1 MALINKIR
9 EKSGIAVAVI
19 AVALMLFVVGGDF
32 LSGGGASGG
41 GLFGGDANKV
51 GTINGVDVDY
61 QQFVKLVDAQ
71 RQQLELSTGRSAT
84 DADLRNIREQVW
96 EQLIQENAFKPEYEE
111 LGIDVTSEELREMVQ
126 GTKNLHPYIRQ
137 QFTDPSTG
145 QFNEAQHREFI
156 NAAANKA
163 LPAEQ
168 QYIWDNFKSSLIQ
181 IRKSEKYQ
189 NLIASS
195 EYITSA
201 EAKKEYHGTQDKVSA
216 EYLYVPFYSV
226 NDTLATVTDSDIEN
240 YYSKHEDEFTPFDSR
255 SFDYV
260 VYQVVPSSEDSIAL
274 REEINVLA
282 RGLARAENAEAYA
295 SANSDVRNPYLWNSG
310 QLSDEVKTLLGNTLV
325 GGSFGPVKE
334 GQNYTIYKYEGT
346 EQDTLYTLRASH
358 ILIRPETQDDAG
370 KAAAKQKAQDLL
382 NEIKNGADF
391 ATMAR
396 INGTDGT
403 AQVGGDLGYFSNNG
417 QMVKAFED
425 ALFSYRGEG
434 LLPRLI
440 ETDFGYHIAKV
451 TEAKSNTKYKLAAV
465 TKILEPS
472 EATLNIFY
480 QEAEDLRASI
490 NSADDLKAK
499 AEENAD
505 LTLLSA
511 QRVNPAAS
519 NFNTIQ
525 DGREVVLW
533 AFGEDVETGD
543 VADRVF
549 VINDSYIVA
558 ALTGASDAENPKASD
573 FKALIENKVKSEKK
587 GDIIMKDLANIN
599 SGDFESIAKSYG
611 AGALVESVE
620 EITFQTGMLNS
631 AGIDGIAIGK
641 AFGLK
646 LNETSK
652 PFKGQ
657 NGVFILKKTAE
668 TVAPEVAD
676 YTQYKESIKQRR
688 GIYSSAQLADQA
700 VREAA
705 EITDRRSKM
714 F

>member
-32 LSGGGASGG
+32 LSGNSAGG
-41 GLFGGDANKV
+41 GILGSDANKV
-51 GTINGVDVDY
+51 GSINGIDVDY

-96 EQLIQENAFKPEYEE
+96 EQLIQDNAFQPEYEE
-111 LGIDVTSEELREMVQ
+111 LGIDVSADELREMIQ

-137 QFTDPSTG
+137 QFTDPNTG
-145 QFNEAQHREFI
+145 QFNQAQHREFI
-156 NAAANKA
+156 NAAANKT

-168 QYIWDNFKSSLIQ
+168 QYIWDNFKSSLLQ

-189 NLIASS
+189 NLVAAS

-201 EAKKEYHGTQDKVSA
+201 EAKKEYKATTDKVSA

-226 NDTLATVTDSDIEN
+226 NDTLAQVSDSEIN
-240 YYSKHEDEFTPFDSR
+240 SYYSNHKDEFTPFDSR

-260 VYQVVPSSEDSIAL
+260 VFQVVPSPEDSIAL
-274 REEINVLA
+274 QTEINQLA
-282 RGLARAENAEAYA
+282 RGMGGAENAEAYA
-295 SANSDVRNPYLWNSG
+295 AANSDVRNPYLWNSG
-310 QLSDEVKTLLGNTLV
+310 ELSDEVKALLSQTIV

-334 GQNYTIYKYEGT
+334 GQNYTIYKYQGT
-346 EQDTLYTLRASH
+346 ETDSLYTMRASH
-358 ILIRPETQDDAG
+358 ILIRPETQDDAA
-370 KAAAKQKAQDLL
+370 KAVARTKAQDLL
-382 NEIKNGADF
+382 NQIKQGADF

-403 AQVGGDLGYFSNNG
+403 AQQGGDLGYFSNNG
-417 QMVKAFED
+417 QMVKPFEN
-425 ALFSYRGEG
+425 ALFGFSGRG
-434 LLPRLI
+434 LI
-440 ETDFGYHIAKV
+440 PYLVETDFGYHIVQV
-451 TEAKSNTKYKLAAV
+451 TEAKSNLKYKLAAI
-465 TKILEPS
+465 TKVLQPS
-472 EATLNIFY
+472 EATLNIAY
-480 QEAEDLRASI
+480 QEAEDLRASVG
-490 NSADDLKAK
+490 SMVELKEKAD
-499 AEENAD
+499 AD
-505 LTLLSA
+505 PNLTLLTA
-511 QRVNPAAS
+511 ERLNPGAS
-519 NFNTIQ
+519 GFNTIQ

-558 ALTGASDAENPKASD
+558 GLTGATDAEDPKASD
-573 FKALIENKVKSEKK
+573 FKTAIENKVKNQKK
-587 GDIIMKDLANIN
+587 GDIILGQLAKANG
-599 SGDFESIAKSYG
+599 SDFEAMAKAYG
-611 AGALVESVE
+611 AGALVETVE
-620 EITFQTGMLNS
+620 DITLQTGMLNS
-631 AGIDGIAIGK
+631 AGIDGVAIGK
-641 AFGLK
+641 AFGLAVNK
-646 LNETSK
+646 VSA

-657 NGVFILKKTAE
+657 NGVFVMKKTSE
-668 TVAPEVAD
+668 NIAPEVAD
-676 YTQYKESIKQRR
+676 YSQYKEGIRQRR
-688 GIYSSAQLADQA
+688 GLYSGAQLADQA

-705 EITDRRSKM
+705 EITDRRAKM